1 MSAKLHCTF
10 LGRPLV
16 QPCKNGHLST
26 GLSDRPAGFLILP
39 ESFHSKGIP
48 LAEVDVVVKSD
59 GVLKLMLGLTHRIN
73 NKRKEVNL
81 SINPFSSLCPHT
93 YIFPIP
99 KQPLPFERKD
109 TFVLSITY

>member
-26 GLSDRPAGFLILP
+26 GLSDRPAGYLLLL

-48 LAEVDVVVKSD
+48 LAEVDVVVESD

-81 SINPFSSLCPHT
+81 SINPFSSLCP
-93 YIFPIP
+93 IP
-99 KQPLPFERKD
+99 AYFLSPSSRSPSKEKIPLFNQ
-109 TFVLSITY
+109 